1 MAVFDVETLSYW
13 VSPVPKDKSGVVYD
27 ELSDEDKKISML
39 HDSRKSRT
47 CWPKN
52 IIPANILDKW
62 NLQDDGTVSA
72 KSRSVLVG
80 WKDPMIYLV
89 GARCTHSNTRRY
101 HGDTSVLGISKRC
114 RAASQ
119 IRPTLLVRHATRH
132 EKQARHQVATWSDTS
147 IGGTRT
153 AVAC

>member
-1 MAVFDVETLSYW
+1 MTVE
-13 VSPVPKDKSGVVYD
+13 D
-27 ELSDEDKKISML
+27 SDHFTKTTPE
-39 HDSRKSRT
+39 
-47 CWPKN
+47 N

-72 KSRSVLVG
+72 KNRSVLVG

-89 GARCTHSNTRRY
+89 GARCTHSDARRY

-119 IRPTLLVRHATRH
+119 IRPTLLVRHAKRH

-153 AVAC
+153 AVAR